1 MGNVV
6 VGISL
11 SLKCLLLRLCEILM
25 LVFRLYI
32 YYYYYYYYYS
42 TRAYHGMLTV
52 VSLDLLW
59 DLDVFWEFASL
70 GDHDWQIVV

>member
-1 MGNVV
+1 MGNVA

-32 YYYYYYYYYS
+32 YYYYYYYYYYHS

-70 GDHDWQIVV
+70 GDHDW